1 MADEPT
7 PEAPAVETTPEA
19 SPAPEEQPQG
29 DDLTGLKTALETE
42 RTQRKEFEKEL
53 KALRAAEEQRAQA
66 AMSETEKAIAQA
78 KAEGSAE
85 AKRSYGL
92 KAAALELKAEA
103 AMKGVDLSEVGD
115 LLDVSKFLDEDGEPD
130 AKAIKA
136 AVARFTK
143 LAPKPAGPSGG
154 DFGGAPQQQQI
165 SLDAQIRKAESEGD
179 WATARSLKTQKML
192 NR

>member
-7 PEAPAVETTPEA
+7 EPPVVEPTPE
-19 SPAPEEQPQG
+19 PAPEPQPE
-29 DDLTGLKTALETE
+29 DLTGLKSALETE
-42 RTQRKEFEKEL
+42 RSERKRFAKEAKANADKLAQFE
-53 KALRAAEEQRAQA
+53 QA

-115 LLDVSKFLDEDGEPD
+115 LIDVSKFLDEEGEPD

-143 LAPKPAGPSGG
+143 LVPKPAGPSGG
-154 DFGGAPQQQQI
+154 DFGGAPQQQQT

>member
-7 PEAPAVETTPEA
+7 EAPAVEPTPEP
-19 SPAPEEQPQG
+19 SPEPEEQPQG
-29 DDLTGLKTALETE
+29 DLTGLKNALETE

-130 AKAIKA
+130 AKAVKA
-136 AVARFTK
+136 AVARFAK
-143 LAPKPAGPSGG
+143 LAPKSGPSGG